1 MNKKI
6 ILFFVLLLG
15 MSSSLWAD
23 DATFGYSSG
32 VSLSSISVKNG
43 ASQPLTSG
51 NITLTFTS
59 TSEKTIGQNGEQ
71 LKFQQGTS
79 FTVSASNAI
88 VTKVVINQTE
98 TGRSFTA
105 NTGNYSHTSGT
116 GTWTSTGSSTSDIT
130 FTNGN
135 SDNLNVTSIVV
146 TYETIDENTYTAPK
160 TWTFNKGGDSWTDIS
175 GSDLTDNGLWV
186 SQTVNG
192 NVYYEYNGTASG
204 DVPLYYKDGVKLI
217 PEAQGLL
224 FNANGTASNITTDLK
239 YDITI
244 KNGASVIIPNSK
256 AGQLITLYGWYGSS
270 SLTMS
275 DNVTQESSDVP
286 TDGGAGTIKIRVN
299 SDGDVRLSHNYLN
312 IWSISIYGDLTR
324 FSSMGG
330 QTYVHEAGAAPFN
343 HTIIVEPT
351 DALPANMDSST
362 LKNYITVT
370 SSNSDAFNVDNITL
384 SYNQAKGRLIIYG
397 IQPGT
402 TNGQEA
408 TLTISYHDRPYN
420 ATSITTRPFY
430 IRQAATVSFAESSIT
445 IDFDETNPAYQTAS
459 SSYNGTIKYKTS
471 SSIID
476 VDENTGEI
484 TAIHGTGAVVITAYT
499 EQTDE
504 YAYAEASY
512 TLNITAEG
520 DVAFYFLRDE
530 TKVNI
535 GYSAYLELAMP
546 GVKQDKINDLYFII
560 KDPDGVDHKVVAF
573 SNTGQTPSEDEFSNS
588 VTTEVEKNVDG
599 QVIRAM
605 IKILA
610 DDNELAVGRSLI
622 VTAYL
627 DYKYTPAGT
636 SDEVRALASSVTKL
650 TFTGATARNW
660 DLVRNGGYMFVGDVI
675 GVPGIWGNPNA
686 NEGDEYAL
694 AVNTNRQYLQNGV
707 GTSKTVYRPKS
718 NTVTYTL
725 LKVDSNEPEDLV
737 TLFHCQNLEKLGND
751 SLLVYARAAGSVKIR
766 LTDNTTG
773 SYSDYSLLIKTR
785 DDVVSR
791 SASQIEHFPYTW
803 DFSQGVST
811 DSKGLLASDENYWS
825 RYDHPDNKTMKA
837 LKEGVYTTN
846 MGFARRDISQS
857 SGNLSNKNF
866 TANDQLLIEFR
877 GIQCQIGASDI
888 SSTFGRLTIDTNAA
902 VGEPFLHIV
911 GSSKLY
917 LTELNNADKC
927 VDGDYMI
934 YVKAKKGGTGK
945 IECAGTTKYLSGN
958 DPEVLGFEV
967 TQGTQ
972 DVMIDADGCYIYWIA
987 ATTEARNIGTASGTD
1002 GSEANQHL
1010 ATYSYNADFDLD
1022 KVYEAEKVDA
1032 WYVTAVGASKAE
1044 GSNKKQLGVT
1054 LSKVSSEIRANT
1066 GMILRQ
1072 TDNTFNTSTSAY
1084 MIAKAKNLSD
1094 SYTPPAQLSGN
1105 MLKATGMSGTTIYA
1119 EAGDADGL
1127 SSGNQYLT
1135 YIMTSQYVWG
1145 KDPDTEINYEGYGFF
1160 KLWEDSYAAKPQ
1172 MSYLVV
1178 DKSVFDDVQLGGG
1191 VDPADGGA
1199 VKLYLVFGDEDEWTS
1214 IEDVRTNSK
1223 AVEGDE
1229 GYYTLQG
1236 TRVAQ
1241 PTKGGIYIHQGKKIF
1256 VK

>member
-1 MNKKI
+1 
-6 ILFFVLLLG
+6 
-15 MSSSLWAD
+15 
-23 DATFGYSSG
+23 
-32 VSLSSISVKNG
+32 
-43 ASQPLTSG
+43 
-51 NITLTFTS
+51 
-59 TSEKTIGQNGEQ
+59 
-71 LKFQQGTS
+71 
-79 FTVSASNAI
+79 
-88 VTKVVINQTE
+88 
-98 TGRSFTA
+98 
-105 NTGNYSHTSGT
+105 
-116 GTWTSTGSSTSDIT
+116 
-130 FTNGN
+130 
-135 SDNLNVTSIVV
+135 
-146 TYETIDENTYTAPK
+146 
-160 TWTFNKGGDSWTDIS
+160 
-175 GSDLTDNGLWV
+175 
-186 SQTVNG
+186 
-192 NVYYEYNGTASG
+192 
-204 DVPLYYKDGVKLI
+204 
-217 PEAQGLL
+217 
-224 FNANGTASNITTDLK
+224 
-239 YDITI
+239 
-244 KNGASVIIPNSK
+244 
-256 AGQLITLYGWYGSS
+256 
-270 SLTMS
+270 MS
-275 DNVTQESSDVP
+275 DNVALESSVVP
-286 TDGGAGTIKIRVN
+286 SETGGTIKIRVN
-299 SDGDVRLSHNYLN
+299 SDGDVRLSHNFLR

-330 QTYVHEAGAAPFN
+330 QTYVHEASAAAFN

-351 DALPANMDSST
+351 DALPANVDSNT
-362 LKNYITVT
+362 LKNYITVE
-370 SSNSDAFNVDNITL
+370 SSNSNAFNVDYITL

-430 IRQAATVSFAESSIT
+430 IRQAATVSFPESSIT
-445 IDFDETNPAYQTAS
+445 VDYDATNPAYQTAS
-459 SSYNGTIKYKTS
+459 SSYNGIIKYKTS
-471 SSIID
+471 SSIIE
-476 VDENTGEI
+476 VNENTGEI
-484 TAIHGTGAVVITAYT
+484 TAIHGTGAAVVTAYT
-499 EQTDE
+499 EQTDV
-504 YAYAEASY
+504 YAYAEAFY
-512 TLNITAEG
+512 TVNVTTEG
-520 DVAFYFLRDE
+520 DVSFYFLKDE

-535 GYSAYLELAMP
+535 GQAAYLELSMP
-546 GVKQDKINDLYFII
+546 GVLENNIHELYYII
-560 KDPDGVDHKVVAF
+560 KDPDGVDHKVEAF
-573 SNTGQTPSEDEFSNS
+573 GGQTSSDDEFSGS
-588 VTTEVEKNVDG
+588 VLAEVQKNADE
-599 QVIRAM
+599 QIIRAT
-605 IKILA
+605 IRISA
-610 DDNELAVGRSLI
+610 ENNEENIGKSLI
-622 VTAYL
+622 VTAFL
-627 DYKYTPAGT
+627 DYDYTDPNTHAI
-636 SDEVRALASSVTKL
+636 VQHALVSSTTKL
-650 TFTGATARNW
+650 TFTGAATKNW
-660 DLVRNGGYMFVGDVI
+660 EIVRNGGYMFVGDVI
-675 GVPGIWGNPNA
+675 GVPGITGNPNA
-686 NEGDEYAL
+686 NEGVEYAL
-694 AVNTNRQYLQNGV
+694 AKNISAQYRKNGV
-707 GTSKTVYRPKS
+707 GETKTVYRSKS

-725 LKVDSNEPEDLV
+725 LQVDSNEPEALV

-773 SYSDYSLLIKTR
+773 SYSDYTLLIKTR
-785 DDVVSR
+785 DDVVAR
-791 SASQIEHFPYTW
+791 SESQIEHFPYTW
-803 DFSQGVST
+803 DFSQGVSE
-811 DSKGLLASDENYWS
+811 DSKNLLANDENYWS

-837 LKEGVYTTN
+837 LDEGVYTTN
-846 MGFARRDISQS
+846 MGFARRDIQQNN
-857 SGNLSNKNF
+857 GNLPTKNF

-877 GIQCQIGASDI
+877 GIQCQIGATDI

-902 VGEPFLHIV
+902 VGDPFLHIV

-945 IECAGTTKYLSGN
+945 IECAGTTKSLSGN
-958 DPEVLGFEV
+958 APEVLGFEV

-972 DVMIDADGCYIYWIA
+972 NVMIDADGCYIYWIA

-1032 WYVTAVGASKAE
+1032 WYVKAVGASKAQ

-1054 LSKVSSEIRANT
+1054 LSKAPSEIKANT
-1066 GMILRQ
+1066 GVILRQ
-1072 TDNTFNTSTSAY
+1072 TDNISNTSTSAY

-1094 SYTPPAQLSGN
+1094 SYTQPAALSSN

-1119 EAGDADGL
+1119 EAGDGDGKTL
-1127 SSGNQYLT
+1127 GKDYLT
-1135 YIMTSQYVWG
+1135 YIMTSKYVWG
-1145 KDPDTEINYEGYGFF
+1145 KDPSSEINYEGYGFF
-1160 KLWEDSYAAKPQ
+1160 KLWEDSYSAPAQ